1 MPRAEGEPVLWIKG
15 AAAARKGVE
24 DRVVG
29 SLALSL
35 ALLRE
40 IGGSETMDDHTRMCV
55 AYYG

>member
-1 MPRAEGEPVLWIKG
+1 VLWIKG